1 MSDFPLRFRS
11 PIFRK
16 IDGQID
22 SEFGA
27 LNEYSELT
35 KIRIINVTSK
45 RLPLETKNTLQIRK

>member
-27 LNEYSELT
+27 LNEYSELN

-45 RLPLETKNTLQIRK
+45 KIAFGNKEHTTD